1 MKVHKQLKIQNSKY
15 VRYNHLINVEA
26 AAIVIAIYP
35 GSFDPVTL
43 GHLDIIQR
51 GCRLFERVVVAVLR
65 NPNKTPLFTVQ
76 KRLEQ
81 IRLAT
86 QHLTNVEVDAFD
98 GLTVKYA
105 QMREAQ
111 VLLRGLRAISDFEV
125 ELQMAHTN
133 KTLSHQIETV
143 FLATSNEYS
152 FLSSSVVKE
161 IARFGGSIN
170 HLVPPHVALDI
181 YQCYAQNNQI
191 STQITTEAIPSRKS
205 TPMESPTT
213 EILRQQEA

>member
-1 MKVHKQLKIQNSKY
+1 M
-15 VRYNHLINVEA
+15 
-26 AAIVIAIYP
+26 IAIYP
-35 GSFDPVTL
+35 GSFDPITL

-51 GCRLFERVVVAVLR
+51 GSRLFERVIVAVLR

-76 KRLEQ
+76 KRLEL
-81 IRLAT
+81 IRQST
-86 QHLTNVEVDAFD
+86 QHLSNVEADAFD

-105 QMREAQ
+105 QMRSAQ

-161 IARFGGSIN
+161 IAKFGGSID

-181 YQCYAQNNQI
+181 YQCYAQNSPVSN
-191 STQITTEAIPSRKS
+191 QITTEVI
-205 TPMESPTT
+205 
-213 EILRQQEA
+213 